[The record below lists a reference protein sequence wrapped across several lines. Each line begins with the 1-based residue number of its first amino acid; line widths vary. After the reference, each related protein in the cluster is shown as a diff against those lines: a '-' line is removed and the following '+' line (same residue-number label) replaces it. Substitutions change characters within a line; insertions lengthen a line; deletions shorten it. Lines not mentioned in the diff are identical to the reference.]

1 MKKAE
6 DIFMNYCIGVDLG
19 GTNIAA
25 GIVDLKGKR
34 IIRKASVKT
43 NAPRPCEQISRD
55 IVELCKSLCASE
67 NFTLSDMK
75 WIGVV
80 TPGIVKN
87 GVVISAS
94 NLGWE
99 NDDFAGILHSLTG
112 EECFVANDANAAA
125 YAEAKWGC
133 GIGEDSLIAVTL
145 GTGIGGGIVLDGKI
159 WEGFN
164 GFAAEL
170 GHMVID
176 VGGRRCSCGLR
187 GCLEAYCSASAL
199 VHETRRMMKL
209 YPDSQMWQVVDG
221 DIERVDGR
229 TAFIANSAGDFA
241 ARQVIDDFVN
251 YLAIGIANII
261 NIFQPSVVCIGGGIS
276 GQGDDL
282 MRPLRERLK
291 YTSFGTKDMRTRV
304 EAAVYK
310 NDAGIIGAGL
320 LGIMED

>member
-1 MKKAE
+1 MK
-6 DIFMNYCIGVDLG
+6 YCIGVDLG
-19 GTNIAA
+19 GTNIAV
-25 GIVDLKGKR
+25 GLIDLDGKV
-34 IIRKASVKT
+34 ILHKKSIKT
-43 NAPRPCEQISRD
+43 RAPRPCDEISSD
-55 IVELCKSLCASE
+55 IKEVCLDLCKTE
-67 NFTLSDMK
+67 GIDLSSVE
-75 WIGVV
+75 WIGVA
-80 TPGIVKN
+80 TPGIVKD
-87 GVVISAS
+87 GVVIDAF
-94 NLGWE
+94 NLGWKNE
-99 NDDFAGILHSLTG
+99 RFGEIISHLTG
-112 EECFVANDANAAA
+112 RPTFVANDANAAA

-133 GIGEDSLIAVTL
+133 GVGEDSLIAITL
-145 GTGIGGGIVLDGKI
+145 GTGIGGGIILDGKI

-170 GHMVID
+170 GHMIID
-176 VGGRRCSCGLR
+176 VGGRRCACGLR

-199 VHETRRMMKL
+199 VHETKRMMKL
-209 YPDSQMWQVVDG
+209 YPDSIMWELAQG
-221 DIERVDGR
+221 DIERIDGR
-229 TAFIANSAGDFA
+229 TAFAANAKGDLA

-261 NIFQPSVVCIGGGIS
+261 NIFQPSVICIGGGVS
-276 GQGDDL
+276 GQGEEL

>member
-1 MKKAE
+1 MCL
-6 DIFMNYCIGVDLG
+6 D
-19 GTNIAA
+19 
-25 GIVDLKGKR
+25 
-34 IIRKASVKT
+34 
-43 NAPRPCEQISRD
+43 
-55 IVELCKSLCASE
+55 LCKTE
-67 NFTLSDMK
+67 GIDLSSVE
-75 WIGVV
+75 WIGVA
-80 TPGIVKN
+80 TPGIVKD
-87 GVVISAS
+87 GVVIDAF
-94 NLGWE
+94 NLGWKNE
-99 NDDFAGILHSLTG
+99 RFGEIISRLTG
-112 EECFVANDANAAA
+112 RPTFVANDANAAA

-133 GIGEDSLIAVTL
+133 GVGEDSLIAITL
-145 GTGIGGGIVLDGKI
+145 GTGIGGGIILDGKI

-170 GHMVID
+170 GHMIID
-176 VGGRRCSCGLR
+176 VGGRRCACGLR

-199 VHETRRMMKL
+199 VHETKRMMKL
-209 YPDSQMWQVVDG
+209 YPDSIMWELAQG
-221 DIERVDGR
+221 DIERIDGR
-229 TAFIANSAGDFA
+229 TAFAANAKGDLA

-261 NIFQPSVVCIGGGIS
+261 NIFQPSVICIGGGVS
-276 GQGDDL
+276 GQGEEL

>member
-1 MKKAE
+1 MR
-6 DIFMNYCIGVDLG
+6 YCIGVDLG
-19 GTNIAA
+19 GTNIAI
-25 GIVDLKGKR
+25 GLIDLDGKV
-34 IIRKASVKT
+34 IIRKKSVKT
-43 NAPRPCEQISRD
+43 RAPRPCVEISADIRD
-55 IVELCKSLCASE
+55 VCVDLC
-67 NFTLSDMK
+67 NDVGITLSEVE
-75 WIGVV
+75 WIGVA
-80 TPGIVKN
+80 TPGIVRS
-87 GVVISAS
+87 GVVIDAF
-94 NLGWE
+94 NLGWTNVKFE
-99 NDDFAGILHSLTG
+99 EIVCAMTG
-112 EECFVANDANAAA
+112 RPTFVANDANAAA

-133 GIGEDSLIAVTL
+133 GIGEESLIAVTL
-145 GTGIGGGIVLDGKI
+145 GTGIGGGIILNGKI

-187 GCLEAYCSASAL
+187 GCLEAYCSATAL

-209 YPDSQMWQVVDG
+209 YPDSLMWQVTGGNIDCA
-221 DIERVDGR
+221 DGR
-229 TAFIANSAGDFA
+229 TAFTANEQGDFA

-261 NIFQPSVVCIGGGIS
+261 NIFQPSVVCIGGGVS
-276 GQGDDL
+276 GQGEAL

-320 LGIMED
+320 LGIMEE

>member
-1 MKKAE
+1 MR
-6 DIFMNYCIGVDLG
+6 YCIGIDLG
-19 GTNIAA
+19 GTNIAV
-25 GIVDLKGKR
+25 GIVDLDSKR
-34 IIRKASVKT
+34 ILDKRSTKT
-43 NAPRPCEQISRD
+43 LAPRSADSIAADMVRLSKQLCDSCGIKLHD
-55 IVELCKSLCASE
+55 VEWMGVA
-67 NFTLSDMK
+67 TP
-75 WIGVV
+75 GVV
-80 TPGIVKN
+80 KD
-87 GVVISAS
+87 GVVISAP
-94 NLGWE
+94 NLGWKNE
-99 NDDFAGILHSLTG
+99 PLGEIVYSMTG
-112 EECFVANDANAAA
+112 RPTFVANDANCAA

-133 GIGEDSLIAVTL
+133 GVGENSLIAVTL
-145 GTGIGGGIVLDGKI
+145 GTGIGGGIILDGRI

-176 VGGRRCSCGLR
+176 VGGRRCACGLR
-187 GCLEAYCSASAL
+187 GCLEAYCSATAL
-199 VHETRRMMKL
+199 TGETKRMMKL
-209 YPDSQMWQVVDG
+209 YPDSLMWQVVKG
-221 DIERVDGR
+221 DIDRVDGR
-229 TAFIANSAGDFA
+229 TAFTANAEGDFA

-261 NIFQPSVVCIGGGIS
+261 NVFQPSVVCVGGGIS
-276 GQGDDL
+276 GQGEEL

>member
-1 MKKAE
+1 MR
-6 DIFMNYCIGVDLG
+6 YCIGVDLG
-19 GTNIAA
+19 GTNIAV
-25 GIVDLKGKR
+25 GLIDLDGKV
-34 IIRKASVKT
+34 ILHKKSVKT
-43 NAPRPCEQISRD
+43 RAPRPCVEISED
-55 IVELCKSLCASE
+55 IKELCLALCEMEGIDLSLVE
-67 NFTLSDMK
+67 
-75 WIGVV
+75 WIGIA
-80 TPGIVKN
+80 TPGIVKS
-87 GVVISAS
+87 GVVIEAV
-94 NLGWE
+94 NLGWKNE
-99 NDDFAGILHSLTG
+99 HFGEILAQMTDRPT
-112 EECFVANDANAAA
+112 FVANDANAAA

-133 GIGEDSLIAVTL
+133 GVGENSLIAVTL
-145 GTGIGGGIVLDGKI
+145 GTGIGGGIILDGKI

-176 VGGRRCSCGLR
+176 VGGRRCACGLR
-187 GCLEAYCSASAL
+187 GCLEAYCSATAL

-209 YPDSQMWQVVDG
+209 YPDSLLWEVAKG
-221 DIERVDGR
+221 DLDNVDGR
-229 TAFIANSAGDFA
+229 TAFEALAMGDSAA
-241 ARQVIDDFVN
+241 HQVIHDFVN

-261 NIFQPSVVCIGGGIS
+261 NVFQPSVVCVGGGIS
-276 GQGDDL
+276 GQGEEL

>member
-1 MKKAE
+1 MR
-6 DIFMNYCIGVDLG
+6 YCIGVDLG
-19 GTNIAA
+19 GTNIAV
-25 GIVDLKGKR
+25 GLIDLDGKV
-34 IIRKASVKT
+34 ILHKKSVKT
-43 NAPRPCEQISRD
+43 RAPRPCVEISED
-55 IVELCKSLCASE
+55 IKELCLALCEMEGIDLSLVE
-67 NFTLSDMK
+67 
-75 WIGVV
+75 WIGIA
-80 TPGIVKN
+80 TPGIVKS
-87 GVVISAS
+87 GVVIEAV
-94 NLGWE
+94 NLGWKNE
-99 NDDFAGILHSLTG
+99 HFGEILAQMTDRPT
-112 EECFVANDANAAA
+112 FVANDANAAA

-133 GIGEDSLIAVTL
+133 GVGENSLIAVTL
-145 GTGIGGGIVLDGKI
+145 GTGIGGGIILDGKI

-176 VGGRRCSCGLR
+176 VGGRRCACGLR
-187 GCLEAYCSASAL
+187 GCLEAYCSATAL

-209 YPDSQMWQVVDG
+209 YPDSLLWEVAKG
-221 DIERVDGR
+221 DLDNVDGR
-229 TAFIANSAGDFA
+229 TAFEALVMGDSAA
-241 ARQVIDDFVN
+241 HHVIHDFVN

-261 NIFQPSVVCIGGGIS
+261 NVFQPSVVCVGGGIS
-276 GQGDDL
+276 GQGEEL

>member
-1 MKKAE
+1 MR
-6 DIFMNYCIGVDLG
+6 YCIGVDLG
-19 GTNIAA
+19 GTNIAI
-25 GIVDLKGKR
+25 GLIDLDGKV
-34 IIRKASVKT
+34 ILRKKSVKT
-43 NAPRPCEQISRD
+43 NAPRPCEAISKD
-55 IVELCKSLCASE
+55 IKDVCEYLCKE
-67 NFTLSDMK
+67 QGITLSDVE
-75 WIGVV
+75 WIGVA
-80 TPGIVKN
+80 TPGIVRS
-87 GVVISAS
+87 GVVINAV
-94 NLGWE
+94 NLGWTDE
-99 NDDFAGILHSLTG
+99 KFGEIVSRMTG
-112 EECFVANDANAAA
+112 RPTFVANDANAAA

-133 GIGEDSLIAVTL
+133 GVGENSLIAVTL
-145 GTGIGGGIVLDGKI
+145 GTGIGGGIILDGKI

-176 VGGRRCSCGLR
+176 VGGRRCTCGLR
-187 GCLEAYCSASAL
+187 GCLEAYCSATAL

-209 YPDSQMWQVVDG
+209 YPDSLMWEVTKG
-221 DIERVDGR
+221 DIDRADGR
-229 TAFIANSAGDFA
+229 TAFTANARGDFA

-261 NIFQPSVVCIGGGIS
+261 NIVQPSVVCIGGGIS
-276 GQGDDL
+276 GQGEEL

-320 LGIMED
+320 LGIMEE

>member
-1 MKKAE
+1 MR
-6 DIFMNYCIGVDLG
+6 YCIGVDLG
-19 GTNIAA
+19 GTNIAV
-25 GIVDLKGKR
+25 GLIDLDGKA
-34 IIRKASVKT
+34 ILQKKSVKT
-43 NAPRPCEQISRD
+43 RAPRPCEDISRD
-55 IVELCKSLCASE
+55 IRDVCLTLCQKQGISLSAVE
-67 NFTLSDMK
+67 
-75 WIGVV
+75 WIGIA
-80 TPGIVKN
+80 TPGIVRS
-87 GVVISAS
+87 GVVINAV
-94 NLGWE
+94 NLGWTDE
-99 NDDFAGILHSLTG
+99 KFGEIVSRITG
-112 EECFVANDANAAA
+112 RPTYVANDANAAA

-133 GIGEDSLIAVTL
+133 GVGENSLIAVTL
-145 GTGIGGGIVLDGKI
+145 GTGIGGGIILDGKI

-199 VHETRRMMKL
+199 VHETRRMMGL
-209 YPDSQMWQVVDG
+209 YPDSIMWQITEG
-221 DIERVDGR
+221 DINRADGR
-229 TAFIANSAGDFA
+229 TAFRANAEGDFA
-241 ARQVIDDFVN
+241 AKQIIDDFVN

-276 GQGDDL
+276 GQGEEL

-304 EAAVYK
+304 EAAVYR